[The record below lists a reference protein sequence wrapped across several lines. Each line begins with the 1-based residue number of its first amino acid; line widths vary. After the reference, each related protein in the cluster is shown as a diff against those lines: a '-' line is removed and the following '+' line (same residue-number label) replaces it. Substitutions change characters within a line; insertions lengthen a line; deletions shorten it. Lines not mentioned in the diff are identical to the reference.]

1 VQVSG
6 KLIRYR
12 IITFDKGAPA
22 GDLYREEEREVV
34 CALQVRRT
42 HKTWMRRATGL
53 VETPGWIGFANWYG
67 SEGMERIYL
76 CKQDFRDAKVV
87 SDLGQARAAY
97 EAHEA
102 KMARQRN
109 GG

>member
-1 VQVSG
+1 
-6 KLIRYR
+6 
-12 IITFDKGAPA
+12 
-22 GDLYREEEREVV
+22 
-34 CALQVRRT
+34 
-42 HKTWMRRATGL
+42 
-53 VETPGWIGFANWYG
+53 
-67 SEGMERIYL
+67 MERIYL